1 VNTEAHANGR
11 EPVLELRA
19 LSKSF
24 GGLRAVRDVTLK
36 IMPGDRKA
44 IIGPN
49 GAGKTTL
56 FNLITGIFPA
66 TSGQVVLFGQDVTR
80 WPSHRRTAL
89 GMART
94 FQITSLFPKLTVLD
108 NVLLAIQGLR
118 RSKFVMWRFL
128 SSYRDFYDRA
138 HGLLERARFLD
149 RKDTEVRYL
158 SHGEQRQL
166 EIILGLASDPKILLL
181 DEPAAGLSS
190 GESSEMI
197 RFLAHLDRNLAILL
211 IEHDM
216 DVVFDVAE
224 HISVLHFG
232 EILEAGA
239 ALLGRNGV
247 GKTTLVNSIVGFNRP
262 RRGKVLFKGTD
273 ITEVSSFETVR
284 SGMGLVPQGR
294 RVFPTLSVEENLMVA
309 ERSVDRRGWNME
321 RVYALF
327 PRLRERRSQRART
340 LSGGEQQMLAIGR
353 GLMTNP
359 DCLIMDEPSE
369 GLAPIIIQ
377 GLWQAI
383 ARLKEE
389 GHSILLVEQN
399 ASLALQLVDYVH
411 VMSKGQVVYS
421 ARPEELRANDEI
433 KSRYLGI

>member
-1 VNTEAHANGR
+1 MNTQAHANGR

-149 RKDTEVRYL
+149 RKDIEVRYL

-232 EILEAGA
+232 EVLEAGA
-239 ALLGRNGV
+239 AEQ
-247 GKTTLVNSIVGFNRP
+247 I
-262 RRGKVLFKGTD
+262 
-273 ITEVSSFETVR
+273 
-284 SGMGLVPQGR
+284 
-294 RVFPTLSVEENLMVA
+294 
-309 ERSVDRRGWNME
+309 
-321 RVYALF
+321 
-327 PRLRERRSQRART
+327 RRS
-340 LSGGEQQMLAIGR
+340 EKVQQ
-353 GLMTNP
+353 
-359 DCLIMDEPSE
+359 
-369 GLAPIIIQ
+369 
-377 GLWQAI
+377 
-383 ARLKEE
+383 
-389 GHSILLVEQN
+389 V
-399 ASLALQLVDYVH
+399 
-411 VMSKGQVVYS
+411 
-421 ARPEELRANDEI
+421 
-433 KSRYLGI
+433 YLGTA

>member
-1 VNTEAHANGR
+1 VNTDAHANGR

-232 EILEAGA
+232 EVLEAGA
-239 ALLGRNGV
+239 AEQ
-247 GKTTLVNSIVGFNRP
+247 I
-262 RRGKVLFKGTD
+262 
-273 ITEVSSFETVR
+273 
-284 SGMGLVPQGR
+284 
-294 RVFPTLSVEENLMVA
+294 
-309 ERSVDRRGWNME
+309 
-321 RVYALF
+321 
-327 PRLRERRSQRART
+327 RRS
-340 LSGGEQQMLAIGR
+340 EKVQQ
-353 GLMTNP
+353 
-359 DCLIMDEPSE
+359 
-369 GLAPIIIQ
+369 
-377 GLWQAI
+377 
-383 ARLKEE
+383 
-389 GHSILLVEQN
+389 V
-399 ASLALQLVDYVH
+399 
-411 VMSKGQVVYS
+411 
-421 ARPEELRANDEI
+421 
-433 KSRYLGI
+433 YLGTA

>member
-1 VNTEAHANGR
+1 MNTDAHTNGG

-24 GGLRAVRDVTLK
+24 GGLRAVRGVTLK

-66 TSGQVVLFGQDVTR
+66 TSGQVMLFGQDVTK

-138 HGLLERARFLD
+138 HELLERARFLD

-232 EILEAGA
+232 EVLEAGA
-239 ALLGRNGV
+239 AEQ
-247 GKTTLVNSIVGFNRP
+247 I
-262 RRGKVLFKGTD
+262 
-273 ITEVSSFETVR
+273 
-284 SGMGLVPQGR
+284 
-294 RVFPTLSVEENLMVA
+294 
-309 ERSVDRRGWNME
+309 
-321 RVYALF
+321 
-327 PRLRERRSQRART
+327 RRS
-340 LSGGEQQMLAIGR
+340 EKVQQ
-353 GLMTNP
+353 
-359 DCLIMDEPSE
+359 
-369 GLAPIIIQ
+369 
-377 GLWQAI
+377 
-383 ARLKEE
+383 
-389 GHSILLVEQN
+389 V
-399 ASLALQLVDYVH
+399 
-411 VMSKGQVVYS
+411 
-421 ARPEELRANDEI
+421 
-433 KSRYLGI
+433 YLGTA

>member
-1 VNTEAHANGR
+1 MCPGCFIAIREGTEVKADGDA
-11 EPVLELRA
+11 PALELRG

-24 GGLRAVRDVTLK
+24 GGLRAVRGVTLTV
-36 IMPGDRKA
+36 MPGERKA

-56 FNLITGIFPA
+56 FNLITGILPA
-66 TSGQVVLFGQDVTR
+66 TSGQVVLFGRDVTS

-118 RSKFVMWRFL
+118 PSKFVMWRFL
-128 SSYRDFYDRA
+128 SSYREFYDKA
-138 HGLLERARFLD
+138 YGLLERAQFLD

-166 EIILGLASDPKILLL
+166 EIVVGLASDPRILLL

-197 RFLAHLDRNLAILL
+197 RFLAHLDRSLAILL

-232 EILEAGA
+232 EVLEAG
-239 ALLGRNGV
+239 
-247 GKTTLVNSIVGFNRP
+247 P
-262 RRGKVLFKGTD
+262 
-273 ITEVSSFETVR
+273 TE
-284 SGMGLVPQGR
+284 QI
-294 RVFPTLSVEENLMVA
+294 
-309 ERSVDRRGWNME
+309 
-321 RVYALF
+321 
-327 PRLRERRSQRART
+327 RRS
-340 LSGGEQQMLAIGR
+340 EKVQQI
-353 GLMTNP
+353 
-359 DCLIMDEPSE
+359 
-369 GLAPIIIQ
+369 
-377 GLWQAI
+377 
-383 ARLKEE
+383 
-389 GHSILLVEQN
+389 
-399 ASLALQLVDYVH
+399 
-411 VMSKGQVVYS
+411 
-421 ARPEELRANDEI
+421 
-433 KSRYLGI
+433 YLGTG